1 MTAILAIA
9 GIFLLFMLLF
19 AFNASD
25 VDAMDILEQKQINH
39 KRGLIIRILIGA
51 LVYALTCIAWVIA
64 YRFYRVV
71 SIWPVLLLIPMGWA
85 WWTAWFRFLLNNMR
99 GKDWRYLGKDA
110 DYDCFWL
117 YRTFTGPDRVILI
130 AHMPSIYYCDKYA
143 FTIYRKT
150 KDLVVYVDEY
160 RAKVHRAGLIAY
172 TFEAIVFASSAIA
185 LLCSA

>member
-1 MTAILAIA
+1 MTAALAIT

-19 AFNASD
+19 AFNAAD

-39 KRGLIIRILIGA
+39 KRGLTIRILIGA

-64 YRFYRVV
+64 YRFYRVG

-99 GKDWRYLGKDA
+99 GLDWRYVSPSNWYDRFFLWECGCHA
-110 DYDCFWL
+110 DETEHRNGYYHPRPNVKYP
-117 YRTFTGPDRVILI
+117 YRRCT
-130 AHMPSIYYCDKYA
+130 
-143 FTIYRKT
+143 
-150 KDLVVYVDEY
+150 
-160 RAKVHRAGLIAY
+160 HRAGLFAY